1 MHCSTDSEYRPYPDP
16 SAQLLPSPCTQ
27 SILYDLACSLL
38 FSQGPGLHLSG
49 GIQSAAHQFSHLQN
63 GLRFMVT
70 VLVHRKA
77 DGESTTDLVLRCS
90 DAMES
95 LAIRRHPPGAFP
107 PVPMT
112 GRYLIATC
120 GHNHVWG
127 RLRSTSPSPRLKRV
141 TFRFGRQTTQWTTMV
156 LKIVKSENSQLIT
169 IHSPATFQIPLVNTV
184 HQE

>member
-1 MHCSTDSEYRPYPDP
+1 MFPP
-16 SAQLLPSPCTQ
+16 
-27 SILYDLACSLL
+27 L
-38 FSQGPGLHLSG
+38 FSRTRFAFEWGNPVCRPSIFTPPEWSPLHGDRAGASK
-49 GIQSAAHQFSHLQN
+49 
-63 GLRFMVT
+63 T
-70 VLVHRKA
+70 A

-90 DAMES
+90 DAIES
-95 LAIRRHPPGAFP
+95 LAIRRHPSGAFP

-112 GRYLIATC
+112 GQYLIATC
-120 GHNHVWG
+120 GRGHVWG